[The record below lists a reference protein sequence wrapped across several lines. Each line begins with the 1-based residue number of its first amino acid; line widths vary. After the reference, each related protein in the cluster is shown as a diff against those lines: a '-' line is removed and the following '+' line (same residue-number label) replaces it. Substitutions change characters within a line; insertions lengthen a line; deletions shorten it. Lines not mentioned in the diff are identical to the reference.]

1 MGQDDSIA
9 ESLMYKLSVLIV
21 AFLLVGPPAIAGNFY
36 IGGSI
41 GVSMI
46 DDTVD
51 AAITLPAELGVLPDE
66 VSLNGRPFDS
76 NETASGIT
84 IGWNANDWLA
94 VELGYTDFGNTGQSL
109 PTGFIGPVPLVTPGI
124 PSIGVLPNFGGFA
137 SFPVSSNANAAAL
150 SVEEWSIGAK
160 FRKTLISNLS
170 ANWSIGITRA
180 QFDADGQLTINELV
194 TLDPLVINRIDLP
207 YASPESETG
216 FNFGLGFTWRFSDRF
231 SADIGY
237 RRHDTRVID
246 VETVALQLIVTL

>member
-1 MGQDDSIA
+1 
-9 ESLMYKLSVLIV
+9 MYKQSALIV
-21 AFLLVGPPAIAGNFY
+21 AFLLVGPPVIAGDFY

-51 AAITLPAELGVLPDE
+51 AANTLPVELGVFPE
-66 VSLNGRPFDS
+66 EFSLNGRAFDS

-94 VELGYTDFGNTGQSL
+94 VELAYTDFGNTGQSL
-109 PTGFIGPVPLVTPGI
+109 PTGLFSQVPLVTPAVSPIGI
-124 PSIGVLPNFGGFA
+124 PPNFGGF
-137 SFPVSSNANAAAL
+137 VSVPIFSNTNAAAL

-194 TLDPLVINRIDLP
+194 TLDPLVINRIGLP
-207 YASPESETG
+207 YASPKSETG
-216 FNFGLGFTWRFSDRF
+216 FNFGLGFAWRFSDRY

>member
-1 MGQDDSIA
+1 MHKQSG
-9 ESLMYKLSVLIV
+9 LIF
-21 AFLLVGPPAIAGNFY
+21 AIFIVGPPAIADSFY

-51 AAITLPAELGVLPDE
+51 AAITSPGQPGELPDE
-66 VSLNGRPFDS
+66 ISINGRPFDS

-109 PTGFIGPVPLVTPGI
+109 TTGFFGPVPLVTPLEPPIEI
-124 PSIGVLPNFGGFA
+124 PPNFGGFVA
-137 SFPVSSNANAAAL
+137 FPISLNANAAAL
-150 SVEEWSIGAK
+150 SVEEWSIAAK
-160 FRKTLISNLS
+160 FSKTLISDLS

-194 TLDPLVINRIDLP
+194 TLDPLVINRINLP
-207 YASPESETG
+207 YASPENETG
-216 FNFGLGFTWRFSDRF
+216 FNFGLGFAWRFSDRF
-231 SADIGY
+231 SADIAY

-246 VETVALQLIVTL
+246 VETVTLQLIVTL